1 MEIRVLTLFPDLM
14 DAVVLSSITGRA
26 VNEGLIG
33 YRAVDIR
40 DYAGNKYGKVDDSVY
55 GGGKGMLMM
64 CGPVYDSWLSAKSS
78 FDSESDP
85 ITIYMSPKGKVFDQK
100 KAIELSQ
107 KENIIFLCGHY
118 EGIDQRVLDVIV
130 DEEISIGDYVLTGGE
145 IAACAVIDATARLV
159 PGVLPGEEAYS
170 DESHMRYGLEHPQ
183 FTKPAIW
190 NGVGVPEVLTSGHH
204 KNIEE
209 WKYLASLYETMI
221 RRPDLFEKME
231 ISQENLYRLINDYM
245 K

>member
-170 DESHMRYGLEHPQ
+170 DES
-183 FTKPAIW
+183 
-190 NGVGVPEVLTSGHH
+190 
-204 KNIEE
+204 
-209 WKYLASLYETMI
+209 
-221 RRPDLFEKME
+221 
-231 ISQENLYRLINDYM
+231 
-245 K
+245 